1 MGNFDRRKHFARW
14 KSLCLGRRFG
24 FAWLTRVRSWR
35 SGRQPA
41 WHRQFRG
48 RLRGLRACRC
58 SYKLHWLNWGPL
70 GAHPAPP
77 ARIERNALVTLI
89 NGRNLTAPR
98 RARLRQPL
106 GPAIIDVAGT
116 ALSDEDRERLR
127 HPAAGGVILFSR
139 NFESCEQLAALTGEI
154 ARLRD
159 PELPICVDQEGGRVQ
174 RFREGFS
181 AIPPM
186 RELGRQWDRDRSAA
200 RETARAIAYV
210 VGAELAAHGVDF
222 SFAPVL
228 DLDYGG
234 SSVIGDRALHFDP
247 TAVGALGACIVQG
260 FADAGMGA
268 VGKHF
273 PGHGYAE
280 ADSHVAVPRDDRKL
294 AEIQRKDLVPFRMAI
309 EAGLAAVM
317 PAHVIYTQVDGEPAG
332 YSRFWLQEVLR
343 GKLRFQGLIFS
354 DDLSLEGAS
363 TAGGVAER
371 ARAALAAG
379 CDMVLLCND
388 PAGQALLLD
397 SLKETR
403 LANPQR
409 VERMRKK
416 GGRDLRKSVAYRE
429 SQEKLRNIG

>member
-1 MGNFDRRKHFARW
+1 MRK
-14 KSLCLGRRFG
+14 
-24 FAWLTRVRSWR
+24 
-35 SGRQPA
+35 
-41 WHRQFRG
+41 
-48 RLRGLRACRC
+48 LR
-58 SYKLHWLNWGPL
+58 H
-70 GAHPAPP
+70 
-77 ARIERNALVTLI
+77 
-89 NGRNLTAPR
+89 
-98 RARLRQPL
+98 PL
-106 GPAIIDVAGT
+106 GPAVIDVVGT
-116 ALSDEDRERLR
+116 ALTDADRERLR

-139 NFESCEQLAALTGEI
+139 NFENPEQLRSLTADIE
-154 ARLRD
+154 RLRE
-159 PELPICVDQEGGRVQ
+159 PALPVCVDHEGGRVQ
-174 RFREGFS
+174 RFRDGFS

-186 RELGRQWDRDRSAA
+186 RELGRQWDRDRTAA
-200 RETARAIAYV
+200 RDAARAIAYI

-280 ADSHVAVPRDDRKL
+280 ADSHVSVPRDDRK
-294 AEIQRKDLVPFRMAI
+294 AQDIFKKDVVPFRMAI

-317 PAHVIYTQVDGEPAG
+317 PAHVIYTQCDAEPAG
-332 YSRFWLQEVLR
+332 YSRYWLQEVLR
-343 GKLRFQGLIFS
+343 GKLGFDGLVFS
-354 DDLSLEGAS
+354 DDLSMEGAS
-363 TAGGVAER
+363 TAGGIPER

-388 PAGQALLLD
+388 PTGQEALLQ
-397 SLKETR
+397 SLGDTALARPER
-403 LANPQR
+403 L
-409 VERMRKK
+409 ERMRKK

-429 SQEKLRNIG
+429 AQEKLQALA

>member
-1 MGNFDRRKHFARW
+1 MRK
-14 KSLCLGRRFG
+14 
-24 FAWLTRVRSWR
+24 TR
-35 SGRQPA
+35 
-41 WHRQFRG
+41 
-48 RLRGLRACRC
+48 L
-58 SYKLHWLNWGPL
+58 
-70 GAHPAPP
+70 
-77 ARIERNALVTLI
+77 
-89 NGRNLTAPR
+89 
-98 RARLRQPL
+98 PL
-106 GPAIIDVAGT
+106 GPAVIDVVGPT
-116 ALSDEDRERLR
+116 LTDEDRNRLR

-139 NFESCEQLAALTGEI
+139 NYENPEQLSTLTTEI
-154 ARLRD
+154 ARLRE
-159 PELPICVDQEGGRVQ
+159 PELLLCVDHEGGRVQ

-186 RELGRQWDRDRSAA
+186 RTLGKLWDRDRDAA

-228 DLDYGG
+228 DLDYGS

-247 TAVGALGACIVQG
+247 TAVGALGACIVKG

-280 ADSHVAVPRDDRKL
+280 ADSHVAVPRDERKFADIL
-294 AEIQRKDLVPFRMAI
+294 KKDLVPFRATI
-309 EAGLAAVM
+309 EAGLAGVM
-317 PAHVIYTQVDGEPAG
+317 PAHVIYGQVDAEPAG
-332 YSRFWLQEVLR
+332 YSKHWLQEVLR
-343 GKLRFQGLIFS
+343 GKLGFQGIIFS
-354 DDLSLEGAS
+354 DDLSMEGAS
-363 TAGGVAER
+363 VAGGVPER

-388 PAGQALLLD
+388 PAGQEVLLD
-397 SLKETR
+397 SLKDLP
-403 LANPQR
+403 LASAER

-429 SQEKLRNIG
+429 AQGLLKELA